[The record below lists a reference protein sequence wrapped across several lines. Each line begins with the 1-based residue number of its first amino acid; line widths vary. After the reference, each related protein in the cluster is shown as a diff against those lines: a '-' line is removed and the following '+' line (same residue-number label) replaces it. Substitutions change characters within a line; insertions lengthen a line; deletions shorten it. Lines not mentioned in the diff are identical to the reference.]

1 MANTEANPR
10 FNKRKLL
17 IFKKYDEYR
26 KRVEDIERSKR
37 TIAQNIFALDDAEIK
52 TYDDAIKYLKDNT
65 YKSAINEVEGR
76 LAGDYQL
83 YKNTVKP
90 TPVATGTPVAPAKS
104 AAEATATTVG
114 APVAPAKSAA
124 EATATTVGA
133 PVAPA
138 KNANIKGSPS
148 NDAMGEYIRIQY
160 ILSKLP
166 DKKRAIYSN
175 LVEKLYSPLI
185 ESFNKEKTLGDVL
198 GNQLPE
204 EWKTYSDVPFNKFMD
219 LYPKLKENQ
228 NERRTVGDVFGDK
241 IPEIFKDYQP
251 DILFNDAVQDIKLKV
266 QRDEKIDKNNKDLFK
281 LVLDAVIEL
290 NKGR

>member
-90 TPVATGTPVAPAKS
+90 TPVATGT
-104 AAEATATTVG
+104 
-114 APVAPAKSAA
+114 PVAPAKSAA